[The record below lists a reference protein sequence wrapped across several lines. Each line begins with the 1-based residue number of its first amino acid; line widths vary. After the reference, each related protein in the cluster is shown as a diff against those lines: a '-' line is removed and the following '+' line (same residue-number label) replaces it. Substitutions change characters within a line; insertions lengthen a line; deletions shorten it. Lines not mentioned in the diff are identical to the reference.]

1 MEIDPIDQM
10 VIMDALRQFA
20 EGCRYRAEAHRE
32 YGSTVVAQTRD
43 VMASTAERA
52 LSRYEIHLP
61 DRQLACVPLASRA
74 GERSLA
80 GMSAAANFA
89 MASRQIMTHLVRGA
103 FEEVFG
109 DWGGQLVVVT
119 WKGA

>member
-43 VMASTAERA
+43 VMASTAERLYKA
-52 LSRYEIHLP
+52 IAEA
-61 DRQLACVPLASRA
+61 DRMVIS
-74 GERSLA
+74 
-80 GMSAAANFA
+80 
-89 MASRQIMTHLVRGA
+89 
-103 FEEVFG
+103 
-109 DWGGQLVVVT
+109 
-119 WKGA
+119 